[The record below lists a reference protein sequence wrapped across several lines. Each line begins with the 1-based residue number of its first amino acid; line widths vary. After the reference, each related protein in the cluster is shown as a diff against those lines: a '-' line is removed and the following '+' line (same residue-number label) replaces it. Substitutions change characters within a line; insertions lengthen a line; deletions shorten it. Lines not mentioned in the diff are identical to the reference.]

1 MNLNI
6 NMNINMTKVVV
17 LKHYNQ
23 RQRKIQTDKAYEVNL
38 CSTQHNNLQGILQ
51 GEKNTVLWWK
61 ACVCICVRVCC
72 MFLCVSHIVPYNN
85 NFTKL

>member
-6 NMNINMTKVVV
+6 SMNINMKKVAV

-23 RQRKIQTDKAYEVNL
+23 RQRKIQMDKAYEVNL

-61 ACVCICVRVCC
+61 ACVRICVNGTCVCV
-72 MFLCVSHIVPYNN
+72 CVVCFCVCPISVV
-85 NFTKL
+85 